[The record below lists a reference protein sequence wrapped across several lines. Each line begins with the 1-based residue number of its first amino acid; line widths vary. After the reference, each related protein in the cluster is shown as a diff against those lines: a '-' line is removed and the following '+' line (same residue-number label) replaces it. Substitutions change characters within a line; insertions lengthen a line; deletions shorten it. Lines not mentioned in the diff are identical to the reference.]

1 MTGINYNKRKVVS
14 GSSVTLPVNFASK
27 PRISFNR
34 SLAVVLSSVSS
45 RFTSLSFSLKSMTR
59 STPPNC
65 LLSNSFTLSSFSNT
79 EHRAQKWFILIKAYF
94 LLSHKGE
101 QISSRH
107 FVPTDQNKLCTHDKN
122 RKRAELW
129 VKNNLFN
136 VFVMYALDAAHVKF
150 DV

>member
-1 MTGINYNKRKVVS
+1 
-14 GSSVTLPVNFASK
+14 
-27 PRISFNR
+27 
-34 SLAVVLSSVSS
+34 
-45 RFTSLSFSLKSMTR
+45 MTR

-65 LLSNSFTLSSFSNT
+65 LSAFQPVYTLIVFKYRTPRTEVVYPHQSIFRALEEGGTHGRYKTQVIGSQVIVLGCFSIGKT
-79 EHRAQKWFILIKAYF
+79 MTCDLCFVRAGEH
-94 LLSHKGE
+94 
-101 QISSRH
+101 ISSRH

-136 VFVMYALDAAHVKF
+136 VFVMYALDSAHVKF

>member
-1 MTGINYNKRKVVS
+1 MQLALNN
-14 GSSVTLPVNFASK
+14 
-27 PRISFNR
+27 PRRCLNLVCLLLLIIP
-34 SLAVVLSSVSS
+34 L

-65 LLSNSFTLSSFSNT
+65 LLSNPFTLSSFSNT
-79 EHRAQKWFILIKAYF
+79 EHRAQNWFILIKVYF
-94 LLSHKGE
+94 VLSKKGE
-101 QISSRH
+101 HISSRH

-136 VFVMYALDAAHVKF
+136 VFVMYALDSAHVKF